1 MHPQIKDL
9 YQKFKESSGIS
20 TDSRTMK
27 KDNIFFC
34 LSGDNFDGNDY
45 AEDALNKGASL
56 CVIDNPEY
64 SKKSEKFLLVEDSL
78 DTLQELA
85 KYHRDKLNIPIVGIT
100 GSNGK
105 TTTKN
110 LLEVALSVKYNVYAT
125 EGNFN
130 NHIGVPLSILTVS
143 YTHLTL
149 PTNRE
154 V

>member
-20 TDSRTMK
+20 TDSRTIK

-56 CVIDNPEY
+56 CIIDNSEY

-78 DTLQELA
+78 GTLQELA

-110 LLEVALSVKYNVYAT
+110 LLEVALSVNIMFMPQKVT
-125 EGNFN
+125 
-130 NHIGVPLSILTVS
+130 SIT
-143 YTHLTL
+143 T
-149 PTNRE
+149 
-154 V
+154 